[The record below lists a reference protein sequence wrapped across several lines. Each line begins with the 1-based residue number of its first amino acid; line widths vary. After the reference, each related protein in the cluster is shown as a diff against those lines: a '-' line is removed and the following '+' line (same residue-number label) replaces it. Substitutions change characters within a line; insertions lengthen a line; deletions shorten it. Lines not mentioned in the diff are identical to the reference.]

1 MTNPNNAVGT
11 NAAFSGRTSPNALN
25 DGLAGFSKGVVSG
38 WACVPSSG
46 LTVALGGNGTTR
58 DVAIAEDNSGNKLT
72 INNISGSPI
81 NVTIGAAPASN
92 SRIDLIVAYV
102 DNPPQGSS
110 TITDNYGA
118 CGLIVVA
125 GTAASTPVAPN
136 DTAIRSAITADGAS
150 GITAYYVV
158 LTQITIA
165 SGTTDITNNE
175 IDAGDIGDVNIRNK
189 QIVASKIDTTTLPG
203 YTFAQQSFSKTK
215 SVGSTWSDFDSYTIV
230 NSGLYIVEID
240 FQGGATSTQYRS
252 SARITRNGTFI
263 LGCGEYSSEAWSG
276 NQFTEGETT
285 MAFWLNTGD
294 VIKSQGRNENWT
306 GNLTIGMK
314 IQQIY

>member
-38 WACVPSSG
+38 WDCVPSSG
-46 LTVALGGNGTTR
+46 LTVALGGSGTTR
-58 DVAIAEDNSGNKLT
+58 DVAIAEDNAGNKLT

-81 NVTIGAAPASN
+81 SVTIGSAPVSN

-110 TITDNYGA
+110 TVTDNYGA

-150 GITAYYVV
+150 GTTAYYVI
-158 LTQITIA
+158 LAQITIS
-165 SGTTDITNNE
+165 SGTTDITSGE
-175 IDAGDIGDVNIRNK
+175 ISSGDIGDVNIRNK
-189 QIVASKIDTTTLPG
+189 QIIASKIDTTTLPG
-203 YTFAQQSFSKTK
+203 YTFAPQSFSKTK
-215 SVGSTWSDFDSYTIV
+215 STGSTWTDFDSYTIV
-230 NSGLYIVEID
+230 DSGLYIIEAD
-240 FQGGATSTQYRS
+240 FQGGATTTQYRS
-252 SARITRNGTFI
+252 NIRVTKNGTRI
-263 LGCGEYSSEAWSG
+263 MSCGEFSSEAWSG

-306 GNLTIGMK
+306 GNLTVSMQ